1 MFASVVL
8 LLSLF
13 GCREKGV
20 SIYPVEGEVVWN
32 DGRPAQ
38 KLVRGTV
45 SLRGGHGIN
54 PNAKIQSDGTFKL
67 HTRGL
72 GEGVPAGEY
81 SAVVMPPETFMHTP
95 QQSLIDP
102 RYKSHK
108 TSGLKVVV
116 EPRENYVKLEV
127 KRPGAHR
134 N

>member
-1 MFASVVL
+1 MVL

-20 SIYPVEGEVVWN
+20 SIYPVEGEVVWS

-38 KLVRGTV
+38 ELVRGTV

-54 PNAKIQSDGTFKL
+54 PKAEIQSDGTFKL

-81 SAVVMPPETFMHTP
+81 SAVVMPPETLSNAP
-95 QQSLIDP
+95 KKSLID
-102 RYKSHK
+102 RLYKSHK

-116 EPRENYVKLEV
+116 EPGENYVKLEV
-127 KRPGAHR
+127 KRPGAQR